1 MCLFTIYVQLFAPAE
16 LDFIWTI
23 DNVYYIDNVIPQ
35 TTGEVQSQLLS
46 DVPWVLARIQ
56 SFL

>member
-1 MCLFTIYVQLFAPAE
+1 MFAPAE
-16 LDFIWTI
+16 LDFIWII
-23 DNVYYIDNVIPQ
+23 DNSYYIDNVTPQ

-46 DVPWVLARIQ
+46 AVPWVLARIQ

>member
-1 MCLFTIYVQLFAPAE
+1 MFAPAE

-23 DNVYYIDNVIPQ
+23 DDVLYYIDNVTLQ